1 MKPPID
7 WLAITARLVLGA
19 IGFAVAV
26 MLLGLLALVAG
37 GAQAQTLSPAEVTAA
52 LQAVVDQANALQAKV
67 TAADNLVPDA

>member
-37 GAQAQTLSPAEVTAA
+37 GAQAQTLSLAPAPAIVSDPYPASGPQPPA
-52 LQAVVDQANALQAKV
+52 R
-67 TAADNLVPDA
+67 